1 MAILDVYVY
10 LLMRMYVHVLS
21 LCNNNNKCSRN
32 CSKFSVNSSNSNG
45 SNCRNFL
52 ISNTGS
58 RLPSRRNYCCK
69 SIWIRLH
76 IQVVVVCKAILEF
89 KIPIVVL
96 IHNYINLH

>member
-1 MAILDVYVY
+1 MRTYVQ
-10 LLMRMYVHVLS
+10 VLS
-21 LCNNNNKCSRN
+21 LLNNNSKCSRN
-32 CSKFSVNSSNSNG
+32 CSKFSANSSNSNS
-45 SNCRNFL
+45 SNRRNCL
-52 ISNTGS
+52 ISNTVS
-58 RLPSRRNYCCK
+58 RLPSRLSYCCK

>member
-1 MAILDVYVY
+1 
-10 LLMRMYVHVLS
+10 MRTYVHILS
-21 LCNNNNKCSRN
+21 LLNNNSKCSRN
-32 CSKFSVNSSNSNG
+32 CSKFSANSSNSNS
-45 SNCRNFL
+45 SNRRNCL
-52 ISNTGS
+52 ISNTVS

-76 IQVVVVCKAILEF
+76 IQVVVVYKAILEF

>member
-1 MAILDVYVY
+1 MRTYV
-10 LLMRMYVHVLS
+10 RILS
-21 LCNNNNKCSRN
+21 LYNNNSKCSRN
-32 CSKFSVNSSNSNG
+32 CSRFSANSSNSNS
-45 SNCRNFL
+45 SNSRNCW
-52 ISNTGS
+52 ISNTDS
-58 RLPSRRNYCCK
+58 RLPSRLNYCCK